1 MKMEL
6 RQLKYFRAVAGTL
19 NFSKAAEQLHIA
31 QPPLSRQIQQL
42 EDELG
47 VRLLDRSSRPMRLTN
62 AGVFFHEQ
70 SVRLLERIEAIR
82 DETRRLGSGARRWM
96 GVGFA
101 PSILYDF
108 IPQAIRQFSLDNGS
122 VETSL
127 LELTSVQQAEAL
139 KAGRIDIGFGRLRI
153 EDEALE
159 NVLLAEEP
167 LVAAVPAGSPLAAE
181 GRIVLEA
188 LLEEVLL
195 LYPASPRPSFIDQVL
210 QQFAARGYRIGK
222 SLETN
227 SLQTAIG
234 LVAAG
239 MGVTL
244 VPQCVQRLRRDDIV
258 YRPLADRKLGAALIM
273 TTRAGDGAD
282 HVLKLR
288 ATIVNASMA
297 RSRGTCR
304 PLP

>member
-1 MKMEL
+1 MEL

-62 AGVFFHEQ
+62 AGGC
-70 SVRLLERIEAIR
+70 SSTSNPSGCWSGSKRSA
-82 DETRRLGSGARRWM
+82 TRRAGWAAARGAGWASASPRR
-96 GVGFA
+96 FSTISSPRRSA
-101 PSILYDF
+101 S
-108 IPQAIRQFSLDNGS
+108 FSLDNGS